1 MRTTLRATRHTSRI
15 FALAMAAGIVFA
27 ACSGSATSAPS
38 ATVAGASAQPSVAAS
53 LGASAAAS
61 PSAAAQLSGNI
72 TFLEKWPDPLYAPY
86 FQQVVAAYEA
96 LHPNV
101 KIDLQAIGDQPIK
114 DKLQVLAASKQMPD
128 IYFSW
133 AGDFTK
139 KFVRG
144 GLAAD
149 LSSYLQNTDW
159 GNSFVPASLSAFTYD
174 GKTYG
179 IPIDLDA
186 KFFVYNTKIFSDNGI
201 SVPSTMSDLLAACD
215 TLKAKGIAP
224 IAFGN
229 QYGWPAIHY
238 LTQLNAYEVAPAT
251 LAQDYD
257 PATGAFTDPG
267 YKAALQALLDLNTHC
282 LTQKANGLSHE
293 SAQATFLAGKS
304 TMMYIESV
312 EFPILTAAQKAPA
325 TIVNNWDFFKMPPV
339 TGAAGDA
346 NVLEGAPDGLLV
358 NPNSQHMDIVID
370 FLKYFT
376 SVDNAALLTK
386 MNGWLSPV
394 KGSATADNAFPQLIR
409 VLDEINKASGM
420 AIWLD
425 TVTNINVAN
434 AYLNGAQALLDGSK
448 TPDQVMADVQ
458 AGAAKA
464 KTSQ

>member
-1 MRTTLRATRHTSRI
+1 MTTRIRATRQTSRF

-27 ACSGSATSAPS
+27 ACSGSATAAPS
-38 ATVAGASAQPSVAAS
+38 AAASA
-53 LGASAAAS
+53 GASAAAS
-61 PSAAAQLSGNI
+61 PSAGASAAASPAAELSGSI

-86 FQQVVAAYEA
+86 FQQVVKAYTDA
-96 LHPNV
+96 HPNV

-133 AGDFTK
+133 AGDYTK

-149 LSSYLQNTDW
+149 LSSYLLNTDW
-159 GNSFVPASLSAFTYD
+159 GNSFVPAALSAY
-174 GKTYG
+174 TYG
-179 IPIDLDA
+179 GKVYGVPIDLDA

-201 SVPSTMSDLLAACD
+201 SVPQSMSDLLAACD

-238 LTQLNAYEVAPAT
+238 LTQLNAYMVPPAT
-251 LAQDYD
+251 LATDYE

-267 YKAALQALLDLNTHC
+267 YKQALQTLLDLNTHC

-304 TMMYIESV
+304 AMMYIESV
-312 EFPILTAAQKAPA
+312 EFPVLTAKGGASAEIA
-325 TIVNNWDFFKMPPV
+325 NNWAFFKMPPV
-339 TGAAGDA
+339 AGQAGDA
-346 NVLEGAPDGLLV
+346 NVLEGAPDGFLV
-358 NPNSQHMDIVID
+358 NPNTQHMDIVVD

-376 SVDNAALLTK
+376 SVSNAALLTK

-394 KGSATADNAFPQLIR
+394 KGSATADNAFPQLIS

-434 AYLNGAQALLDGSK
+434 AYLNGAQALLDGTK

-464 KTSQ
+464 KAAQ